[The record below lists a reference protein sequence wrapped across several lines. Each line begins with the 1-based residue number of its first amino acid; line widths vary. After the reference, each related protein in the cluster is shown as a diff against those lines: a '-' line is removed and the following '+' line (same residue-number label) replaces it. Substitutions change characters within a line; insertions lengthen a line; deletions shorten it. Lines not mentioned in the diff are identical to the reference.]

1 MVTEAVVLE
10 DLVETAEQALYG
22 SVRRSTDDPDSC
34 EEIQLE
40 TLRTCLEDPLSR
52 R

>member
-1 MVTEAVVLE
+1 MVTEAMVLE
-10 DLVETAEQALYG
+10 DLVETAEQALCG
-22 SVRRSTDDPDSC
+22 SVRSSVDDPGSC

-40 TLRTCLEDPLSR
+40 TLRICLEDPLAR

>member
-1 MVTEAVVLE
+1 MVTEAVILE
-10 DLVETAEQALYG
+10 DLLVTAEHALYG
-22 SVRRSTDDPDSC
+22 SARRSVDHPDSC